1 MSDAAGTRS
10 LAAFVPITAVLGAMV
25 TAQVGSSFAK
35 LLFPLVGA
43 PGTTTLR
50 VGFSALILLAIF
62 RPWRRSLDKR
72 AAGAITLYGLALGS
86 MNMLFYLALA
96 RIPLG
101 VAVAIEF
108 IGPLTVALVGS
119 RRPLDF
125 VWIGLAVLGLALLLP
140 VEGGSALDPI
150 GIALALGAGV
160 CWGLY
165 IVFGHRVSRGGEG
178 TQAVALGMS
187 MAALVAA
194 PFGIADAGW
203 SLAAPSV
210 LLAGLGVAILSSALP
225 YTLEMIA
232 LRSMRR
238 EVFGVTM
245 SLEPAIAALAAL
257 IVLREALSDWQ
268 WLAIACVIA
277 ASAGAAVS
285 ARRDAP
291 GQTEAVPRSG
301 G

>member
-1 MSDAAGTRS
+1 MSEPGGSRPLT
-10 LAAFVPITAVLGAMV
+10 AFVPIAAVLGAMV

-35 LLFPLVGA
+35 LLFPILGA

-62 RPWRRSLDKR
+62 RPWRRSLDR
-72 AAGAITLYGLALGS
+72 RDAGAIALYGLALGS

-101 VAVAIEF
+101 IAVAIEF
-108 IGPLTVALVGS
+108 IGPLSVALIGS
-119 RRPLDF
+119 RRPRDF
-125 VWIGLAVLGLALLLP
+125 AWIGLAVLGLALLLP
-140 VEGGSALDPI
+140 VESEAALDPV
-150 GIALALGAGV
+150 GVFLALGAGI

-165 IVFGHRVSRGGEG
+165 IVFGHRVSHGGGG
-178 TQAVALGMS
+178 TRAVALGMS
-187 MAALVAA
+187 LAAVLAA

-203 SLAAPSV
+203 ALMVPST

-232 LRSMRR
+232 LQSMRR

-245 SLEPAIAALAAL
+245 SLEPAVAALAAL
-257 IVLREALSDWQ
+257 AVLGERLSGWQ
-268 WLAIACVIA
+268 WLAIGCVIA
-277 ASAGAAVS
+277 ASAGATLS
-285 ARRDAP
+285 ARRADAP
-291 GQTEAVPRSG
+291 G
-301 G
+301 